1 MTILIHFNDK
11 NDIPQTYT
19 ISGTSQDLNNELQK
33 FKKYNNL
40 NDNQFTIELISI

>member
-19 ISGTSQDLNNELQK
+19 ISGTKQDLDNELQK
-33 FKKYNNL
+33 FKKDNNL
-40 NDNQFTIELISI
+40 NDNQFIIELISI